1 MEHAL
6 RELNLCP
13 VAGRG
18 YRAEMGRMVAR
29 VLGLWLGCVV
39 ALLAPAAALAAP
51 AASVGGLRNPAGG
64 VLELTVSAVSDVELV
79 SATVAVDGKHVDTRP
94 FPAGA
99 CRTGSAVACPAVATL
114 TVVTREEL
122 PDGTFRTL
130 IADGLRTVRVSVLDV
145 SGAEFVQTSQITVDN
160 APIPN
165 NPVVVVSVGSGN
177 LSPSPP
183 PPGGTDPPPAG
194 APTCKSPR
202 LSMFLDER
210 PLRYRRGVPVLKAGR
225 KYRFEGRLTCMYN
238 GRPRPAKRGTLVQVR
253 NVVRGFTI
261 FKPALE
267 VGRNGRLVANLRF
280 NSSRVL
286 VFRVMGSGGNI
297 IRVRI
302 PLRVVKAGR

>member
-1 MEHAL
+1 M
-6 RELNLCP
+6 
-13 VAGRG
+13 
-18 YRAEMGRMVAR
+18 
-29 VLGLWLGCVV
+29 GLWLGCVV
-39 ALLAPAAALAAP
+39 ALLAPAAASAAP
-51 AASVGGLRNPAGG
+51 SASIGGLRTPANGT
-64 VLELTVSAVSDVELV
+64 LDLTVQAVSDVELV
-79 SATVAVDGKHVDTRP
+79 SVTAELDGQTVDTA
-94 FPAGA
+94 FFEAGA
-99 CRTGSAVACPAVATL
+99 CSAGSTVACPAVVTL
-114 TVVTREEL
+114 TISL
-122 PDGTFRTL
+122 PKDL
-130 IADGLRTVRVSVLDV
+130 SENGLHTVRITVRDV
-145 SGAEFVQTSQITVDN
+145 SGAEFVRESEITVDN
-160 APIPN
+160 TPIPN